1 MTGLLA
7 CVVAAVAFYLFVY
20 RYWDYKK
27 KFTCKS
33 VLIYL
38 SLGVFVLM
46 LISAVTTV
54 GMVYENEQDKTLA
67 KRMDMVQFHIS
78 RGDYSDL
85 AGNMAYEA
93 DYEPEFEY
101 VWERLEMYETCGRYL
116 VFSIAAPKTE
126 NPEYAGMAEKYE
138 KELIALCSHPG
149 YAENA
154 DYGEYYL
161 RRAGITSK

>member
-7 CVVAAVAFYLFVY
+7 CVVAAVVFYLFVY

-38 SLGVFVLM
+38 SLGVFVLV
-46 LISAVTTV
+46 LISAIVTV

-67 KRMDMVQFHIS
+67 KRMDRVQYHIS

-101 VWERLEMYETCGRYL
+101 VWERLEMYETCSRYL
-116 VFSIAAPKTE
+116 VFSVAAQNTGEPG
-126 NPEYAGMAEKYE
+126 YADMAAEYE
-138 KELIALCSHPG
+138 KELIALCSHPE

-161 RRAGITSK
+161 RRAGITGK